1 VGVLFIVATVAN
13 VVGGLAFTE
22 PILENADYLVKVTES
37 QNGVLVGALLLI
49 ASAFASAGIAI
60 FLYPIL
66 RKHDEGLALG
76 SVGFRII
83 EGVSYLA
90 AAVCVLSI
98 LSLGQEYVTRGMV
111 NTPYFQTLGNLLL
124 AVRDWTGNIVGVMSF
139 CIGALS
145 YYVVFYRSRLIP
157 RWLSLWGIVGII
169 LLFPSVLLVMF
180 SLISALGAIQ
190 AIMALPIAVQ
200 EMVLAVWLIVK
211 GFNPSAIASYSAK
224 TDINKEVK

>member
-1 VGVLFIVATVAN
+1 
-13 VVGGLAFTE
+13 
-22 PILENADYLVKVTES
+22 
-37 QNGVLVGALLLI
+37 LLI

-60 FLYPIL
+60 FLYPL
-66 RKHDEGLALG
+66 VRNHDEGLALG

-98 LSLGQEYVTRGMV
+98 LSLGQEYVTGGMV

-145 YYVVFYRSRLIP
+145 YYVVFYRSRLVP

-190 AIMALPIAVQ
+190 VIMAVPIAVQ

>member
-1 VGVLFIVATVAN
+1 MGVLFIVATVAN